1 MNIASHVAEVLGA
14 PTPEAW
20 LQWACERWQDLLV
33 DHAYCEKK
41 AASSAM
47 AMIFAYPEDEALAL
61 ALARL
66 AREEL
71 RHFEQVSRLMQ
82 DLGVPFRRLQ
92 PGRYAGQL
100 RAACA
105 TQEPARRLDLLLM
118 AALIE
123 ARSCERFG
131 RLAPLLPAPLGNF
144 YADLQRA
151 ESRHFGL
158 YLQFAADACTAAE
171 PLRWQQRLEQ
181 LATLEAELVCSP
193 DTQFRFHS
201 GPPARV
207 SSA

>member
-1 MNIASHVAEVLGA
+1 MSDAQIETVLA
-14 PTPEAW
+14 AATPDAW
-20 LQWACERWQDLLV
+20 LQWACERWQDLLL
-33 DHAYCEKK
+33 DHAGCEKK
-41 AASSAM
+41 AASSAL
-47 AMIFAYPEDEALAL
+47 AMIFAYPEDEALSL

-82 DLGVPFRRLQ
+82 KLGVPFRRLQ

-100 RAACA
+100 RAAAA
-105 TQEPARRLDLLLM
+105 THEPARRLDLLLI

-131 RLAPLLPAPLGNF
+131 RLAPLLPPPLGSF
-144 YADLQRA
+144 YSDLQRA

-158 YLQFAADACTAAE
+158 YLQFAADTCDASE

-181 LATLEAELVCSP
+181 LATLEAELVCTP
-193 DTQFRFHS
+193 DRQFRFHS
-201 GPPARV
+201 GPPA
-207 SSA
+207 